1 MVCLACLLC
10 DELLAVISQEA
21 CAPEVRYYLC
31 SYTKAVDHVGLT
43 PAGSLA

>member
-1 MVCLACLLC
+1 MVRLTCLLY

-21 CAPEVRYYLC
+21 CAPEVRYYLY

-43 PAGSLA
+43 SAGSLA